1 MQSISLKITS
11 LIFILLFLESFSFA
25 KQINAEKKNF
35 LWEIKSNTTKAYLL
49 GSIHLGKENMYPLDT
64 VIENRFNECDN
75 LVVETNVK
83 GTEVLG
89 LAASIDMMYGA
100 DSTVKDELSEFRY
113 EKLKEIASYCSLP
126 SILLNKVRLGY
137 SLIFLQLKKL
147 NDMGYAANYGIDL
160 HFLNKAKSKK
170 VLELESTESQI
181 SLMNSLIEAV
191 DTSIIDLEYFK
202 TGIET
207 MDSLVYAWQN
217 GDIEFLEELLSSES
231 AVLSIGGDEMSFK
244 LNDERNF
251 QMLEI
256 IEKYLESN
264 EKYFI
269 IVGAAH
275 LVGENGLINLLRE
288 KNKYFIKQL

>member
-1 MQSISLKITS
+1 
-11 LIFILLFLESFSFA
+11 
-25 KQINAEKKNF
+25 
-35 LWEIKSNTTKAYLL
+35 
-49 GSIHLGKENMYPLDT
+49 
-64 VIENRFNECDN
+64 
-75 LVVETNVK
+75 
-83 GTEVLG
+83 
-89 LAASIDMMYGA
+89 
-100 DSTVKDELSEFRY
+100 
-113 EKLKEIASYCSLP
+113 
-126 SILLNKVRLGY
+126 
-137 SLIFLQLKKL
+137 
-147 NDMGYAANYGIDL
+147 
-160 HFLNKAKSKK
+160 
-170 VLELESTESQI
+170 
-181 SLMNSLIEAV
+181 
-191 DTSIIDLEYFK
+191 
-202 TGIET
+202 

>member
-49 GSIHLGKENMYPLDT
+49 GSIHLGKETMYPLDT

-83 GTEVLG
+83 GTEALG

-147 NDMGYAANYGIDL
+147 NDMGYAPNYGIDL
-160 HFLNKAKSKK
+160 HFLNKAEGKK
-170 VLELESTESQI
+170 VLELESAESQI
-181 SLMNSLIEAV
+181 SLMNSLIEAA

>member
-1 MQSISLKITS
+1 
-11 LIFILLFLESFSFA
+11 LESFSFA

-49 GSIHLGKENMYPLDT
+49 GSIHLGKETMYPLDT

-83 GTEVLG
+83 GTEALG

-147 NDMGYAANYGIDL
+147 NDMGYAPNYGIDL
-160 HFLNKAKSKK
+160 HFLNKAEGKK
-170 VLELESTESQI
+170 VLELESAESQI
-181 SLMNSLIEAV
+181 SLMNSLIEAA

>member
-49 GSIHLGKENMYPLDT
+49 GSIHLGKETMYPLDT

-83 GTEVLG
+83 GTEALG

-137 SLIFLQLKKL
+137 SLIFLQLQKL
-147 NDMGYAANYGIDL
+147 NDMGYAPNYGIDL
-160 HFLNKAKSKK
+160 HFLNKAEGKK
-170 VLELESTESQI
+170 VLELESAESQI
-181 SLMNSLIEAV
+181 SLMNSLIEAA